1 MTASFGGTHLCM
13 VTASEQPGWLQPG
26 RMLKRPTAMRDLK
39 ENYGNG
45 PPGRV
50 QRHLAQN
57 LPGLWKAHP
66 NTSPG
71 GGFMKLMALMQF
83 LLVIGRDIN
92 HTKARAKRRRVEPPQ
107 KSGSSSCGP

>member
-1 MTASFGGTHLCM
+1 MAASFGGRICAWSRPLGAAWL
-13 VTASEQPGWLQPG
+13 TAAGQT
-26 RMLKRPTAMRDLK
+26 LKRPTAMRDLK

-45 PPGRV
+45 PPGRA

-83 LLVIGRDIN
+83 LLVIRGDIN
-92 HTKARAKRRRVEPPQ
+92 HTEARAKHWRVKPPQ